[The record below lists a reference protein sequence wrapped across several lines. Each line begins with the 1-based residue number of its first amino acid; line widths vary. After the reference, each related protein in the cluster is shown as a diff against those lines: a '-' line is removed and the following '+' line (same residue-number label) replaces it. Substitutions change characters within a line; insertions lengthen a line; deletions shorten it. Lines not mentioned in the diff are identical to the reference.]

1 MTKYFEIPVFKWTLT
16 LSCRGHNSAAI
27 KKAFSR
33 ICKGFDG
40 IVGHQPLQWL
50 LVHHPIHCNQVAS
63 RCVSSHIMYVTYN
76 AYFTYNTLRNQITFW
91 FNK

>member
-40 IVGHQPLQWL
+40 IVGHQPLQWI
-50 LVHHPIHCNQVAS
+50 HSGHTHTHTHPTPQTKMANGQS
-63 RCVSSHIMYVTYN
+63 EMPS
-76 AYFTYNTLRNQITFW
+76 
-91 FNK
+91 